1 MSLELLAQISQI
13 AGAVIF
19 LVLAVVLWN
28 KFLAPAVKSYTASKN
43 AEIRES
49 EERRERM
56 RRDLAAA
63 QAEVSTA
70 EADAGEIR
78 ARIDVV
84 ANRERTQSLENAKAE
99 AERIVRNAEG
109 ELNRARMSAR
119 DRLRIE
125 FIEKALLKARAE
137 AASRVDASTNARLV
151 NATVDDLAKGKS

>member
-19 LVLAVVLWN
+19 LALAVVLWN

-56 RRDLAAA
+56 KRDLAAA
-63 QAEVSTA
+63 QAEVTTA

-78 ARIDVV
+78 ARIEVV
-84 ANRERTQSLENAKAE
+84 ANRERTQSLENAKTE

>member
-1 MSLELLAQISQI
+1 ML
-13 AGAVIF
+13 GA
-19 LVLAVVLWN
+19 N
-28 KFLAPAVKSYTASKN
+28 RTASKN
-43 AEIRES
+43 AEIGES

-63 QAEVSTA
+63 QAEVGNA
-70 EADAGEIR
+70 ESDAKEIR
-78 ARIDVV
+78 ARIEVV
-84 ANRERTQSLENAKAE
+84 TNRERTHSLESAKLE

-137 AASRVDASTNARLV
+137 AAARVDASTNARLV